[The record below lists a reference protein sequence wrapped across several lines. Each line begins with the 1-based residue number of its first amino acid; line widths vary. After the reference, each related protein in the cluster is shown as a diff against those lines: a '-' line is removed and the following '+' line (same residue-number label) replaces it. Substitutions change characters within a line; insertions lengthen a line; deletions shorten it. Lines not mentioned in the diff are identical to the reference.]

1 MKHRIR
7 TRILAKRMAHHPGSA
22 KDKSAR
28 IQERLLALPEIRRAR
43 TVMLYCPLPQ
53 EADCLG
59 AVKALLALKKR
70 VVLPRVEGKHI
81 VPTGIAHMRGMR
93 KGEMGVM
100 EPVRGREMDAKA
112 IDVVVVPGVA
122 FDFGGH
128 RLGFGG
134 GYYDRFLKTVGKDC
148 KKIGL
153 AFEMQ
158 LVRKLPV
165 ERHDVRMDAIVTEKR
180 VLRGKRS

>member
-7 TRILAKRMAHHPGSA
+7 RRILAKRKAHHPTSIKA
-22 KDKSAR
+22 KSAL
-28 IQERLLALPEIRRAR
+28 IQRRLLATPEIRRAK

-59 AVKALLALKKR
+59 AVKALLALKKK
-70 VVLPRVEGKHI
+70 VALPRVEGKQI
-81 VPTGIAHMRGMR
+81 VPVTIAGLRGLR
-93 KGEMGVM
+93 KGGMGAM
-100 EPVRGREMDAKA
+100 EPARGRETDAKA

-122 FDFGGH
+122 FDLKLH

-134 GYYDRFLKTVGKDC
+134 GYYDHFLKTVRAGC
-148 KKIGL
+148 RKIGL

-158 LVRKLPV
+158 LVERLPV
-165 ERHDVRMDAIVTEKR
+165 EKHDVKMDAVVTENR
-180 VLRGKRS
+180 VLRAHG